1 MAGRVE
7 AEAALRGGGGR
18 TREENR
24 NEHLF
29 PRPRLLA
36 VLEAIKTPLLFSS
49 LFLPLSGGG
58 ILTLAKR
65 RLVNWEGKKGGKCAT

>member
-1 MAGRVE
+1 MAGKVE
-7 AEAALRGGGGR
+7 AEAALRGGGR

-29 PRPRLLA
+29 PRPRFALA

-49 LFLPLSGGG
+49 SFLPPSGGG